1 MAAAAPIIALV
12 AAGLALVGVLFA
24 WLGVVTPLVGFQTFA
39 AGALL
44 GGLFATVVSLIG
56 LFLSRGGKDPA
67 GFQKSL
73 MGLALALGLLIVVL
87 GAAATGGDA
96 PPINDITTDLDS
108 PPAFADAALVPE
120 YADRDM
126 SYPAEFVEIVR
137 ESYPDLASL
146 SVPDAPADA
155 LLRAERAAESLGW
168 EVIAKDGSR
177 GTLYARDETALFR
190 FVDDVVV
197 RVTPTDDGSLIDVRS
212 KSRDGRG
219 DLGANAARIRALLEA
234 LQ

>member
-1 MAAAAPIIALV
+1 
-12 AAGLALVGVLFA
+12 
-24 WLGVVTPLVGFQTFA
+24 
-39 AGALL
+39 
-44 GGLFATVVSLIG
+44 
-56 LFLSRGGKDPA
+56 
-67 GFQKSL
+67 
-73 MGLALALGLLIVVL
+73 
-87 GAAATGGDA
+87 
-96 PPINDITTDLDS
+96 
-108 PPAFADAALVPE
+108 
-120 YADRDM
+120 
-126 SYPAEFVEIVR
+126 VEIVR

-146 SVPDAPADA
+146 AVPDAPADA